1 MSKFYCCYSCK
12 QIGETC
18 AYWQIFI
25 ECVLS
30 FYKHSRILGAEEFVH
45 CWNWI
50 RCLHNKLAKG
60 TVCIHLLTFWK
71 RQSTCG
77 RAMSTVMSISDYK
90 SKPAVFTFSILFL
103 YKQREVTTR
112 TSEFVTRTTEK
123 VTHTG
128 EEVVKQ
134 LSELKMTTAVIEDPS
149 LLKQKLVDSTVTNT
163 TTTTASDAAVTTN
176 GQEVSVEP

>member
-1 MSKFYCCYSCK
+1 M
-12 QIGETC
+12 
-18 AYWQIFI
+18 
-25 ECVLS
+25 
-30 FYKHSRILGAEEFVH
+30 
-45 CWNWI
+45 
-50 RCLHNKLAKG
+50 
-60 TVCIHLLTFWK
+60 
-71 RQSTCG
+71 
-77 RAMSTVMSISDYK
+77 
-90 SKPAVFTFSILFL
+90 FTFSILFL